1 MIKNPVDELRA
12 EYAGLIDFLL
22 LDRTTDANIIWAT
35 AERPRAQISPSELDL
50 IEPRFMKGKDRR
62 FKRTKNRAEVFT
74 PPDVCKIQNDLIVE
88 PWIDQPD
95 AFIDAAFLEIACG
108 EAPYLVS
115 RYNVVDGS
123 TIELDDRIGL
133 LDRKLKL
140 INELD
145 VDQNDWQQKARRAYQ
160 SIYGYEFQGD
170 NLLIAR
176 INLLLSAA
184 EYHRAKFNRP
194 PTSDFMRELATVI
207 SWNLWQCDGRTLT
220 VPFQEVVVQRALNGF
235 GDDSS
240 SKREPLPCRIM
251 DWKNGKTIEL
261 PLLKLRR

>member
-12 EYAGLIDFLL
+12 EYAGLIDLLL

-35 AERPRAQISPSELDL
+35 AERPRAPIDPSDLDL
-50 IEPRFMKGKDRR
+50 IEPRFMKGKDRQFR
-62 FKRTKNRAEVFT
+62 RTKNRAEVFT

-123 TIELDDRIGL
+123 TIELDERIGL

-145 VDQNDWQQKARRAYQ
+145 VDQNDWQQKVRRAYQ

-170 NLLIAR
+170 NLFIAR
-176 INLLLSAA
+176 TNLLLSAV
-184 EYHRAKFNRP
+184 EYCNAKFGIKP
-194 PTSDFMRELATVI
+194 PLEIMKTFAEII
-207 SWNLWQCDGRTLT
+207 SWNLWQFDGIKNSL
-220 VPFQEVVVQRALNGF
+220 PF
-235 GDDSS
+235 DDNAIG
-240 SKREPLPCRIM
+240 LFNDCRIV
-251 DWKNGKTIEL
+251 DWKRSMIIKFPSMEPAENYDE
-261 PLLKLRR
+261 P